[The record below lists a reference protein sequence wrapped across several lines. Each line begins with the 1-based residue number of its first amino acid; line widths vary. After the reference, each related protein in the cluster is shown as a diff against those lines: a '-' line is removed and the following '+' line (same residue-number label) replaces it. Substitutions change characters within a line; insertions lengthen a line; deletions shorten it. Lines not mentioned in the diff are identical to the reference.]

1 MTISLNKTHKQPKRF
16 LNKLRS
22 KQQLFAQFYVKHFNA
37 TQAAKDAGYS
47 EKRAGRKAYELL
59 KNPLIQD
66 YVEQLKREQLANVT
80 VSKEYLNA
88 DLEYWKTKAKE
99 LGNIQAGIR
108 VVEVQA
114 KLNGLMVERHEHKVA
129 SIVVNILDADVV
141 PVSTSKNNNIDGG
154 GQPDE

>member
-66 YVEQLKREQLANVT
+66 YVEQLKREQLALVT
-80 VSKEYLNA
+80 VDKASLNK
-88 DLEYWKTKAKE
+88 DLEQVKAWCKE
-99 LGNIQAGIR
+99 DRNLSAYIR
-108 VVEVQA
+108 AVEAQA
-114 KLNGLMVERHEHKVA
+114 KLNGLLVERHEHKVA

>member
-1 MTISLNKTHKQPKRF
+1 M
-16 LNKLRS
+16 
-22 KQQLFAQFYVKHFNA
+22 
-37 TQAAKDAGYS
+37 
-47 EKRAGRKAYELL
+47 L

-99 LGNIQAGIR
+99 LDNIQAGIR